1 MKTPRQR
8 MKCLILFIVLF
19 FIPFTSAALA
29 KTPAPCLS
37 TLWPHEKSE
46 LKPDPALVFGKLPS
60 GFRYVLMENR
70 EPKDRVSLR
79 LNIQAGALNETDD
92 QQGLAHYLEHMMF
105 NGSEHFPPGEL
116 VKYFQSIGMNFGAD
130 ANAHTAFSETVYD
143 MLLPKGTESDLKNGL
158 RVMKDYAGGALL
170 LESEIDRERGIIL
183 AEKRDRDSVWYRTY
197 VATMKFIFDGTKIP
211 ERHPIGTEEVI
222 KKADR
227 RLLKDYYDTWYR
239 PENMMLVMVGDFDTK
254 TAEPLI
260 RSMFADLSARAPVR
274 ECPDIGAVNHEGIK
288 PFYHF
293 EEEAGSTRTS
303 LQAVWNTEPRADSF
317 EYQKELIT
325 RYIADS
331 IVNNRLESMTEKA
344 DNPFTSAYIY
354 SGVFLGKLGYAKLSA
369 ESAPKN
375 WENVL
380 SLLEQTLRQAL
391 LFGFTASELDRVKK
405 DFLADLDEAVL
416 KKDTRNSEEL
426 STLIIDNIN
435 DDRVFQSP
443 EQEKELYAPFV
454 ESLTLKQVH
463 DAFTDVWNRNHRLVM
478 LTGNARIDEKD
489 KTPQDVIRNVFGNS
503 AKIKVEKPSEKE
515 AIQFPY
521 LPEPENPGKIREHK
535 EFPDLGIEQ
544 TDFENGVR
552 LNLKQTDFK
561 KNEVM
566 AVISFGWGKK
576 TEPVPGLAMLAES
589 VLGKSGLGHL
599 TENELDRAL
608 AGKNTQVEFRVKE
621 NRFSLEGKT
630 VSQEVPL
637 LFQLLYAHLKDPG
650 YRKEAY
656 LLSMRQFEQMYKELF
671 HTIDGAMELSGER
684 FLAGG
689 DSRFGSPSYEA
700 IRKLD
705 VEQVRSWIDPARAEK
720 LEISVVGDF
729 DPETVKH
736 LAARYF
742 GSLPPQKEPEEKKE
756 SLKFPAG
763 EELSLSVETAID
775 KGRAVI
781 AWPTEDFSDIR
792 RVRRL
797 SALGAVLKDRLREE
811 IRENLGATYS
821 QYAYNDSSRTYTGY
835 GTLVA
840 VLLVDPDMSEKVVGE
855 VRRIA
860 SDLAEK
866 GVGEEELRRAADP
879 ILTGIK
885 DMMRTNRYWL
895 GTVLDLS
902 ARFPEQIEWCRSIQK
917 DYAAITAQEVSE
929 LAKQYL
935 DNKKAATVLIKPKGE
950 K

>member
-1 MKTPRQR
+1 MKVNYQR
-8 MKCLILFIVLF
+8 LKYLMLSTALF
-19 FIPFTSAALA
+19 FMLFTSAGLA
-29 KTPAPCLS
+29 KDTAPCLS
-37 TLWPHEKSE
+37 TLWPHEKSD

-79 LNIQAGALNETDD
+79 LNIQAGALNETDE

-130 ANAHTAFSETVYD
+130 ANAHTAFSETVYEV
-143 MLLPKGTESDLKNGL
+143 LLPKGTESDLKGGL
-158 RVMKDYAGGALL
+158 QVMRDYAGGALL
-170 LESEIDRERGIIL
+170 LESEIERERGIIL

-197 VATMKFIFDGTKIP
+197 VETIKFIFDGTKIP
-211 ERHPIGTEEVI
+211 ERHPIGSEDVI

-254 TAEPLI
+254 TAEALI
-260 RSMFADLSARAPVR
+260 KSAFADLTARAPAR
-274 ECPDIGAVNHEGIK
+274 DCPDIGTVSHEGIK
-288 PFYHF
+288 PLYHF
-293 EEEAGSTRTS
+293 EKEAGSTRTS
-303 LQAVWNTEPRADSF
+303 LQAVWNTEPRPDSF

-325 RYIADS
+325 RYLADS
-331 IVNNRLESMTEKA
+331 IVNNRLEAMTEKA

-375 WENVL
+375 WEKVL
-380 SLLEQTLRQAL
+380 TVLEQTLRRTL
-391 LFGFTASELDRVKK
+391 LFGFTASELDRAKK
-405 DFLADLDEAVL
+405 EFLADLDEAVL
-416 KKDTRNSEEL
+416 KKDTRDSEEL

-435 DDRVFQSP
+435 DDKVFQSP
-443 EQEKELYAPFV
+443 EQEKELYSPVV

-463 DAFTDVWNRNHRLVM
+463 DAFASVWNQNHRLLMV
-478 LTGNARIDEKD
+478 TGNAKIEEKD
-489 KTPQDVIRNVFGNS
+489 KTPQAVIREVFDES
-503 AKIKVEKPSEKE
+503 AKTKVEKPAEKE
-515 AIQFPY
+515 TIQFPY
-521 LPEPENPGKIREHK
+521 LPEPEKSGKIREHK
-535 EFPDLGIEQ
+535 KFPDLGIEQ

-599 TENELDRAL
+599 TENELDQSL
-608 AGKNTQVEFRVKE
+608 AGKNTQVEFRIKE
-621 NRFSLEGKT
+621 NQFSLEGKG

-656 LLSMRQFEQMYKELF
+656 LLSMRQFEQMYKELS
-671 HTIDGAMELSGER
+671 HTIDGAMALSGEK

-700 IRKLD
+700 LRKLD
-705 VEQVRSWIDPARAEK
+705 LEQVRSWIDPARTGK

-729 DPETVKH
+729 DPESVKN

-742 GSLPPQKEPEEKKE
+742 GSLPPQTDPEEKKE

-763 EELSLSVETAID
+763 EKLTLSVETAIN
-775 KGRAVI
+775 KGMAVI
-781 AWPTEDFSDIR
+781 AWPTEDFSDIH

-797 SALGAVLKDRLREE
+797 SVLGSVLKDRLREE

-821 QYAYNDSSRTYTGY
+821 QYAYNNSSRTYEGY
-835 GTLVA
+835 GVLRA
-840 VLLVDPDMSEKVVGE
+840 VLLVDPDMSEKIVGE
-855 VRRIA
+855 VRKLA
-860 SDLAEK
+860 ADLAKK
-866 GVGEEELRRAADP
+866 GVDEEELRRALDP
-879 ILTGIK
+879 TLTGIK

-902 ARFPEQIEWCRSIQK
+902 ARFPEQLQWCRSIQQ
-917 DYAAITAQEVSE
+917 DYAAITAQDVSE
-929 LAKQYL
+929 LAAQYL
-935 DNKKAATVLIKPKGE
+935 DNKNAAIILIKPE
-950 K
+950 